1 MASDPEPPI
10 HTSSADDH
18 AIQGQFQRLR
28 SLFKDSDYST
38 HPENWDTL
46 WKESFTPWDRG
57 GPSQALDQV
66 LSLHRELFPKAP
78 NSSDDWDK
86 PRPKALVPGCGRGH
100 DVLLLSAHGYD
111 VFGLDS
117 SPTSLEE
124 AKKNEKRVA
133 EADNEGKWKELY
145 APRKELGVTTKG
157 RVMWVTGDFFEDDW
171 VNDSGYGKVKNGFN
185 LIFDYTFFC
194 ALPPEAR
201 PGFAKRMSD
210 LLNPDGGRLVCL
222 EWPLDKDPSTGG
234 PPWGVSGDLYLAHLG
249 HPGQE
254 LPYDDKGRV
263 MNGSADTT
271 PGALKRLARI
281 QPACTHKAGCD
292 DQGNVIDRVSVWS
305 HQ

>member
-1 MASDPEPPI
+1 MATNPEA
-10 HTSSADDH
+10 TSYSSKSINDH
-18 AIQGQFQRLR
+18 ALQGQFQRLR

-38 HPENWDTL
+38 HPEHWDTL

-57 GPSQALDQV
+57 GPSQALDEV
-66 LSLHRELFPKAP
+66 LSSHRELFPKAP
-78 NSSDDWDK
+78 SSLDDFDK
-86 PRPKALVPGCGRGH
+86 PRPKALVAGCGRGH
-100 DVLLLSAHGYD
+100 DALLLAAHGYD

-124 AKKNEKRVA
+124 AKNNEKKV
-133 EADNEGKWKELY
+133 EGEENKELY
-145 APRKELGVTTKG
+145 APRRELGVTTKG
-157 RVMWVTGDFFEDDW
+157 RVMWVVGDFFENDW
-171 VNDSGYGKVKNGFN
+171 VNDSGYGKVKNGFD
-185 LIFDYTFFC
+185 LIFDYEFFC

-201 PGFAKRMSD
+201 PQYAKRMSD

-263 MNGSADTT
+263 VMGGSADTTST

-281 QPACTHKAGCD
+281 QPACSHKAGCD
-292 DQGNVIDRVSVWS
+292 DQGNVIDRVSVWG